1 MEQRGRDADRTR
13 PGGGRLAHWE
23 ARIVNGAIRLVSGV
37 TAGYQR
43 RDRVLARQAAAI
55 LLGQLAAWLGT
66 VFIGYCLLM
75 LALVHGGIGMALT
88 TAGSS
93 MFTLGFAGPTG
104 LRPLVAVFAAAFTS
118 LAGVAVDP
126 GWPAS
131 LVHQRGPVPAA
142 ERHPGAD
149 RIQLSGARPGP
160 AADDLECV
168 SCAGCSG
175 QPFVVSGAYP
185 LK

>member
-1 MEQRGRDADRTR
+1 
-13 PGGGRLAHWE
+13 
-23 ARIVNGAIRLVSGV
+23 VNGAFRLVSGV

-43 RDRVLARQAAAI
+43 RDRVLARQAAVI

-66 VFIGYCLLM
+66 AFIGYCLLM
-75 LALVHGGIGMALT
+75 WPLVHSGIGMALT

-93 MFTLGFAGPTG
+93 MFTPRFAEPAGP
-104 LRPLVAVFAAAFTS
+104 RPSVTVFAAAFTG
-118 LAGVAVDP
+118 LVGVAVDP
-126 GWPAS
+126 GWPAGP
-131 LVHQRGPVPAA
+131 VHQRGHVPAA

-160 AADDLECV
+160 AADDLGCV

-175 QPFVVSGAYP
+175 QPSVVGGAYP